1 MNGKIR
7 LESVTK
13 SYKGVCVLNKVT
25 ESFPAEIFMGLL
37 GGTVLAKQ
45 CFLKQSADL

>member
-25 ESFPAEIFMGLL
+25 ESFS
-37 GGTVLAKQ
+37 GGNIYGIIR
-45 CFLKQSADL
+45 